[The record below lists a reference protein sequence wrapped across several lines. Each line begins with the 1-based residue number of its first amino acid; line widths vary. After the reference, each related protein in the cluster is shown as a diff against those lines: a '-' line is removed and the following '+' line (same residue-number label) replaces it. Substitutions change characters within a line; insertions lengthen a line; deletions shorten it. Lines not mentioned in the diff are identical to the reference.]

1 MCVCVS
7 YMAYTLH
14 TYMTYI
20 NMIYAYKNICINY
33 AGLLTFAQKP
43 YLLIQYSVT
52 FLKSSIKFKEAVST
66 EAFK

>member
-1 MCVCVS
+1 
-7 YMAYTLH
+7 
-14 TYMTYI
+14 
-20 NMIYAYKNICINY
+20 MIYAYKNICINY